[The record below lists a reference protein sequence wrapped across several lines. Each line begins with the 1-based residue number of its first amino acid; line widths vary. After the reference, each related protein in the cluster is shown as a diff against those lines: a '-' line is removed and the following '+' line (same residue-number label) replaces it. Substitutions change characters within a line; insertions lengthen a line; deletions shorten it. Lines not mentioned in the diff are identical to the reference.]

1 MCALLCALFWKITEE
16 KYMENK
22 YYSNY
27 FKSIG
32 QGLEKSLYYV
42 NQQVSEPELFFQ
54 TIKGILTKLR
64 ETRNKIYFFGNGAS
78 AAFANH
84 MALDFSKN
92 GKILSRSLSD
102 SALLTALSND
112 YSYDKA
118 MLEYLKIEGVSKDDL
133 VITISSSGN
142 SPNVVSVL
150 EYCKENNIKSL
161 ALSGLKND
169 NKSITLADYS
179 IYVPMKTYG
188 MVECIHQIF
197 LHLILDESME
207 IFEWD
212 RNEFQ
217 NMNASNFKL

>member
-1 MCALLCALFWKITEE
+1 MN
-16 KYMENK
+16 MENK

-27 FKSIG
+27 FKSIT
-32 QGLEKSLYYV
+32 QGLEESKYYT
-42 NQQVSEPELFFQ
+42 NQQLSEPDLFFK
-54 TIKGILTKLR
+54 TVKDNLKKLR
-64 ETRNKIYFFGNGAS
+64 ETKSKIYFFGNGAS

-102 SALLTALSND
+102 SALLTALAND
-112 YSYDKA
+112 YSYENA
-118 MLEYLKIEGVSKDDL
+118 MLEYLKIEGVTKEDL

-142 SPNVVSVL
+142 SPNVISVL
-150 EYCKENNIKSL
+150 NYCKNNNINTL

-169 NKSITLADYS
+169 NKSIEIADHS

-197 LHLILDESME
+197 LHLILDDSME
-207 IFEWD
+207 VFEWD
-212 RNEFQ
+212 RSEFQ

>member
-1 MCALLCALFWKITEE
+1 MQKN
-16 KYMENK
+16 MENK

-32 QGLEKSLYYV
+32 RGLEESLYYS
-42 NQQVSEPELFFQ
+42 NQQLSEPQLFFQ
-54 TIKGILTKLR
+54 TIKGILKKLR
-64 ETRNKIYFFGNGAS
+64 ETKSKIYFFGNGAS

-112 YSYDKA
+112 YSYEKA
-118 MLEYLKIEGVSKDDL
+118 MLEYLKIEGVTQDDL
-133 VITISSSGN
+133 VVTISSSGN
-142 SPNVVSVL
+142 SPNVVTVL
-150 EYCKENNIKSL
+150 DYCKENDIRSL
-161 ALSGLKND
+161 AFSGLKKD
-169 NKSITLADYS
+169 NKSISLADYS

-197 LHLILDESME
+197 LHLILDDSMD
-207 IFEWD
+207 ILEWNRQD
-212 RNEFQ
+212 FQ

>member
-1 MCALLCALFWKITEE
+1 
-16 KYMENK
+16 MENK

-27 FKSIG
+27 FKSIS
-32 QGLEKSLYYV
+32 QGLEKSLCYS
-42 NQQVSEPELFFQ
+42 NQEVSEPELFFQ
-54 TIKGILTKLR
+54 TINDILTKLR
-64 ETRNKIYFFGNGAS
+64 ETGNKIYFLGNGAS

-112 YSYDKA
+112 YSYEKA

-169 NKSITLADYS
+169 NKSIILADYS

-197 LHLILDESME
+197 LHLILDKSMG
-207 IFEWD
+207 IFEWNRED
-212 RNEFQ
+212 FQ
-217 NMNASNFKL
+217 NMNFTSFKL

>member
-1 MCALLCALFWKITEE
+1 MQKN
-16 KYMENK
+16 MENK

-32 QGLEKSLYYV
+32 QGLEESLYYS
-42 NQQVSEPELFFQ
+42 NQQLSEPQLFFQ
-54 TIKGILTKLR
+54 TIKGILKKLR
-64 ETRNKIYFFGNGAS
+64 ETKSKIYFFGNGAS

-102 SALLTALSND
+102 SSLLTALSND
-112 YSYDKA
+112 YSYENA
-118 MLEYLKIEGVSKDDL
+118 MLEFLKIEGVTKEDL

-142 SPNVVSVL
+142 SPNIISVL
-150 EYCKENNIKSL
+150 NYCKENDIKSL
-161 ALSGLKND
+161 ALSGLKKD
-169 NKSITLADYS
+169 NKSISLADYS

>member
-1 MCALLCALFWKITEE
+1 
-16 KYMENK
+16 MENK

-27 FKSIG
+27 FKSIN
-32 QGLEKSLYYV
+32 QGLVESLYFT
-42 NQQVSEPELFFQ
+42 NHQLSEPELFFQ
-54 TIKGILTKLR
+54 TTKGILKKLR
-64 ETRNKIYFFGNGAS
+64 ENNSKIYFFGNGAS

-112 YSYDKA
+112 YSYENA

-150 EYCKENNIKSL
+150 NYCNENGIKSL
-161 ALSGLKND
+161 ALSGLKKD

-212 RNEFQ
+212 RKEFQ

>member
-1 MCALLCALFWKITEE
+1 
-16 KYMENK
+16 MENK
-22 YYSNY
+22 YFSNY
-27 FKSIG
+27 FKSIN
-32 QGLEKSLYYV
+32 QGLVDSLYYT
-42 NQQVSEPELFFQ
+42 NKQLSEPDIFFLK
-54 TIKGILTKLR
+54 IKNILIKLR
-64 ETRNKIYFFGNGAS
+64 ETKKKIYFFGNGAS

-102 SALLTALSND
+102 SAMLTALSND
-112 YSYDKA
+112 YSYENA
-118 MLEYLKIEGVSKDDL
+118 MIEFLKIEIVTKDDL

-142 SPNVVSVL
+142 SPNIISVL
-150 EYCKENNIKSL
+150 NYCKENNIQTL
-161 ALSGLKND
+161 ALSGLKKE
-169 NKSITLADYS
+169 NKSIELADYS

-188 MVECIHQIF
+188 MVECIHQIL

-212 RNEFQ
+212 RNDFQ

>member
-1 MCALLCALFWKITEE
+1 
-16 KYMENK
+16 MENK

-32 QGLEKSLYYV
+32 LGLEESLYYS
-42 NQQVSEPELFFQ
+42 NQQLSEPQLFFQ
-54 TIKGILTKLR
+54 TIKGVLKKLR
-64 ETRNKIYFFGNGAS
+64 ETKNKIYFFGNGAS

-92 GKILSRSLSD
+92 GKILSRTLSD
-102 SALLTALSND
+102 SAMLTALSND
-112 YSYDKA
+112 YSYENA
-118 MLEYLKIEGVSKDDL
+118 MLEFLKMEGVNKDDL

-142 SPNVVSVL
+142 SPNIVSAL
-150 EYCKENNIKSL
+150 KYCKENNIKSL
-161 ALSGLKND
+161 ALSGLKKD
-169 NKSITLADYS
+169 NKSISLADYS

>member
-1 MCALLCALFWKITEE
+1 
-16 KYMENK
+16 MENK

-27 FKSIG
+27 FRSIG
-32 QGLEKSLYYV
+32 QGLEESLYYA
-42 NQQVSEPELFFQ
+42 NHQISEPELFFQ

-112 YSYDKA
+112 YSFEKA
-118 MLEYLKIEGVSKDDL
+118 MIEYLKIEGVSKDDL

-161 ALSGLKND
+161 ALSGLKNE

>member
-1 MCALLCALFWKITEE
+1 MNIA
-16 KYMENK
+16 NK

-27 FKSIG
+27 FKTIIL
-32 QGLEKSLYYV
+32 GLEESKYYI
-42 NQQVSEPELFFQ
+42 NQQLFEPEIFFKR
-54 TIKGILTKLR
+54 IKDNLIKLR
-64 ETRNKIYFFGNGAS
+64 ETKSKIYFFGNGAS

-102 SALLTALSND
+102 SSLLTALSND
-112 YSYDKA
+112 YSYEKA
-118 MLEYLKIEGVSKDDL
+118 MVEFLKIEGVTKTDL
-133 VITISSSGN
+133 IITISSSGN
-142 SPNVVSVL
+142 SPNIVSVL
-150 EYCKENNIKSL
+150 EYCKKNNFRSL

-169 NKSITLADYS
+169 NKSIILADYS

-207 IFEWD
+207 IFEWNRD
-212 RNEFQ
+212 EFQ

>member
-1 MCALLCALFWKITEE
+1 
-16 KYMENK
+16 MENK
-22 YYSNY
+22 FYINY
-27 FKSIG
+27 FKSIERG
-32 QGLEKSLYYV
+32 FIDSSYFIKNNTSA
-42 NQQVSEPELFFQ
+42 EPEFFFQ
-54 TIKGILTKLR
+54 TIKDIIKNIR

-92 GKILSRSLSD
+92 GKILARSLSD
-102 SALLTALSND
+102 SAMLTALAND
-112 YSYDKA
+112 YSYENA
-118 MLEYLKIEGVSKDDL
+118 MLEYLKIEGVTKEDL

-142 SPNVVSVL
+142 SPNIVSVL
-150 EYCKENNIKSL
+150 NYCKQNNITSL

-169 NKSITLADYS
+169 NNSILLASYS

-207 IFEWD
+207 VFEWN
-212 RNEFQ
+212 RNDFQ

>member
-1 MCALLCALFWKITEE
+1 
-16 KYMENK
+16 MENK
-22 YYSNY
+22 YYTNY
-27 FKSIG
+27 FKSIS
-32 QGLEKSLYYV
+32 QGLADSIYYIE
-42 NQQVSEPELFFQ
+42 QQKVEPELFFQ
-54 TIKGILTKLR
+54 KIKGILLNLR
-64 ETRNKIYFFGNGAS
+64 EKRNKIYFFGNGAS

-112 YSYDKA
+112 YSYDRA
-118 MLEYLKIEGVSKDDL
+118 MLEFLKIEGVTKDDL

-150 EYCKENNIKSL
+150 DYCKENNIKSL
-161 ALSGLKND
+161 ALSGLKKD
-169 NKSITLADYS
+169 NKSITLANHS

-207 IFEWD
+207 IFEWERED
-212 RNEFQ
+212 FQ
-217 NMNASNFKL
+217 NMSAKEFKL

>member
-1 MCALLCALFWKITEE
+1 
-16 KYMENK
+16 MENR

-32 QGLEKSLYYV
+32 QGLMDSVYYLD
-42 NQQVSEPELFFQ
+42 QQKIEPELFFE
-54 TIKGILTKLR
+54 TIKGILIKLR
-64 ETRNKIYFFGNGAS
+64 ESRNKIYFFGNGAS

-92 GKILSRSLSD
+92 GKILARSLSD
-102 SALLTALSND
+102 STLLTALSND
-112 YSYDKA
+112 YSYENA
-118 MLEYLKIEGVSKDDL
+118 MLEFLKIEGVTNDDL

-142 SPNVVSVL
+142 SPNIISVL
-150 EYCKENNIKSL
+150 NYCKKNRIKSL

-179 IYVPMKTYG
+179 IYAPMKTYG

-212 RNEFQ
+212 RDEFQ
-217 NMNASNFKL
+217 NMNSKNFTL

>member
-1 MCALLCALFWKITEE
+1 
-16 KYMENK
+16 MENK

-32 QGLEKSLYYV
+32 QGLEESLYYS
-42 NQQVSEPELFFQ
+42 NQQLSEPQLFFQ
-54 TIKGILTKLR
+54 TIQGILKKLR
-64 ETRNKIYFFGNGAS
+64 ETKSKIFFLGNGAS

-102 SALLTALSND
+102 SAMLTALSND
-112 YSYDKA
+112 YSYDNA
-118 MLEYLKIEGVSKDDL
+118 MLEFLKIEGVTSEDI

-142 SPNVVSVL
+142 SPNILNVL
-150 EYCKENNIKSL
+150 NYCKENKINSL
-161 ALSGLKND
+161 ALSGLKQD
-169 NKSITLADYS
+169 NKSIEFADYS

-197 LHLILDESME
+197 LHLILDASMD

>member
-1 MCALLCALFWKITEE
+1 M
-16 KYMENK
+16 YYNK
-22 YYSNY
+22 YIDTI
-27 FKSIG
+27 SIG
-32 QGLEKSLYYV
+32 LIQSQFLIDQKD
-42 NQQVSEPELFFQ
+42 SEPGFFFE
-54 TIKGILTKLR
+54 TI
-64 ETRNKIYFFGNGAS
+64 RNKLISLKHNKNRIFFFGNGAS

-102 SALLTALSND
+102 SAMLTALAND
-112 YSYDKA
+112 YSYENA
-118 MLEYLKIEGVSKDDL
+118 MLEYLKIEGVTKDDFI
-133 VITISSSGN
+133 ITISSSGN
-142 SPNVVSVL
+142 SPNIVCVL
-150 EYCKENNIKSL
+150 NYCKENNIKSL

-169 NKSITLADYS
+169 NKSITLANYS

-188 MVECIHQIF
+188 MVECIHQIY

>member
-1 MCALLCALFWKITEE
+1 MD
-16 KYMENK
+16 NK

-27 FKSIG
+27 FKSIN
-32 QGLEKSLYYV
+32 QGLQDSMYYS
-42 NQQVSEPELFFQ
+42 NQKISEPDIFFQ
-54 TIKGILTKLR
+54 TIKNSLKKLR
-64 ETRNKIYFFGNGAS
+64 ENKSKIYFFGNGAS

-92 GKILSRSLSD
+92 GKIISRSLSD

-112 YSYDKA
+112 FSFENA
-118 MLEYLKIEGVSKDDL
+118 MLEYLKIEGVTEDDL

-142 SPNVVSVL
+142 SPNIVSVL
-150 EYCKENNIKSL
+150 NYCKDYNIKTL
-161 ALSGLKND
+161 ALSGLKKD
-169 NKSITLADYS
+169 NKSILLADYS

-207 IFEWD
+207 IFEWNRD
-212 RNEFQ
+212 EFQ
-217 NMNASNFKL
+217 NMNITNLKF

>member
-1 MCALLCALFWKITEE
+1 MTKNNYLQYYIESISTGLLKTMYLKNNNKIEPT
-16 KYMENK
+16 KF
-22 YYSNY
+22 YYEINQILLQLKIHSN
-27 FKSIG
+27 
-32 QGLEKSLYYV
+32 
-42 NQQVSEPELFFQ
+42 N
-54 TIKGILTKLR
+54 
-64 ETRNKIYFFGNGAS
+64 IYFFGNGAS

-112 YSYDKA
+112 YSFENA

-142 SPNVVSVL
+142 SSNIINVLSH
-150 EYCKENNIKSL
+150 CKENNIKTL

-169 NKSITLADYS
+169 NKSVSLAEYS

-197 LHLILDESME
+197 LHLILDEFME
-207 IFEWD
+207 IYEWN
-212 RNEFQ
+212 REEFQ
-217 NMNASNFKL
+217 NMNISNFKL

>member
-1 MCALLCALFWKITEE
+1 MV
-16 KYMENK
+16 NK

-27 FKSIG
+27 FKSIS
-32 QGLEKSLYYV
+32 QGLEQSLCYA
-42 NQQVSEPELFFQ
+42 NQQVSEPELFFE
-54 TIKGILTKLR
+54 TIKGILIKLR
-64 ETRNKIYFFGNGAS
+64 ENKNKIYFFGNGAS

-102 SALLTALSND
+102 SAVLTALSND
-112 YSYDKA
+112 YSYENA
-118 MLEYLKIEGVSKDDL
+118 MLEFLKIEGVTKDDL

-142 SPNVVSVL
+142 SPNIISVL
-150 EYCKENNIKSL
+150 NYCKENNINSL
-161 ALSGLKND
+161 ALSGLKKE

-212 RNEFQ
+212 RSDFQ
-217 NMNASNFKL
+217 NMSSNFFNL